1 VGIAWY
7 SRRREWKGREMMRM
21 TDTKVRKKVRDQKV
35 NQLLGPWDVEDGRS
49 DLNLNLDPDK
59 LLF

>member
-1 VGIAWY
+1 
-7 SRRREWKGREMMRM
+7 MMRM